1 MKKVLY
7 FAAAALFLASC
18 GQKPTDNSAQTRLDS
33 MSQAMETQHIID
45 STNAA
50 SAENSAAPGGRR
62 VQETRTHESR
72 TEEHTRSYSGNAP
85 VNNSTPAAQAPA
97 PANYPAPAPVV
108 SNAPVQPS
116 AADIAA
122 QKKADHRQ
130 ELNRA
135 AEGALIGAG
144 AGAIGGAIAGKNDK
158 FKKQDAAIGGGLGA
172 VVGAGAGLLLEKRKL
187 KKDSTNR

>member
-7 FAAAALFLASC
+7 FAAVALFLASC

-33 MSQAMETQHIID
+33 MSQAMETQHVID

-50 SAENSAAPGGRR
+50 SAENSAAPAGTQ
-62 VQETRTHESR
+62 VQERRTHESR
-72 TEEHTRSYSGNAP
+72 SYEHGNSNSGNAP
-85 VNNSTPAAQAPA
+85 VNNLAAQAPA
-97 PANYPAPAPVV
+97 PANYPAPASVV

-116 AADIAA
+116 AADLAA
-122 QKKADHRQ
+122 QKKANRKQ
-130 ELNRA
+130 ELDRA

-144 AGAIGGAIAGKNDK
+144 AGAIGGAVAGKNDK
-158 FKKQDAAIGGGLGA
+158 FKKQDAAIGGGIGA

-187 KKDSTNR
+187 KRDSTNH